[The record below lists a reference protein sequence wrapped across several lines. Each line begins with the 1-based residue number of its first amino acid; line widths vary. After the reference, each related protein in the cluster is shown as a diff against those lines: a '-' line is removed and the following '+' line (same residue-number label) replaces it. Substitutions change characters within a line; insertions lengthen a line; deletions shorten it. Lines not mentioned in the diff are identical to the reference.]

1 MAPTA
6 TTVLLVVVVF
16 DFGTFH
22 LFTEWMKEWK
32 TAQAANL

>member
-6 TTVLLVVVVF
+6 TTVLVF